1 MTKAPLNKT
10 FKKMQTQPLTFESDD
25 LATPD
30 KSTAYDTSIVNI
42 FDSSSTI
49 KKVSYV

>member
-30 KSTAYDTSIVNI
+30 KSTVHDSSMAKQ

-49 KKVSYV
+49 KKASYV